1 MTPVSSP
8 HMRFSSRFVL
18 IAVIL
23 AGVAATGFILRPDPY
38 FLIQKNF
45 RIFSEVYEN
54 VSGSYIEDVDPERLI
69 RSGIDAMLNELD
81 PYTVLIDEAGSR
93 QMDIVTTG
101 QYAGVGLEVGARGGQ
116 LVVIAPIEGYSAER
130 RGMRAGDIIK
140 KVEDIDVTRMSTDDL
155 QSLLRGD
162 PGTTVVLTIR
172 RFGIEDLLEFELTR
186 ETIEVR
192 NVTYFGMLDSDSRV
206 GYILLR
212 RFAQNAAE
220 EVRKAILE
228 LEQEGPL
235 DGLVLDL
242 RNNPGGL
249 LDEAVKIIDKFVP
262 PGKKVVWT
270 EGRMS
275 RANQQYET
283 SEEPVYADGPLVI
296 LQNSGSASASEIVS
310 GALQDLDR
318 AVVIGER
325 SFGKGLVQIV
335 QPLSYNVSLKIT
347 TSKYYIPSG
356 RSIQSTPYLSSEEA
370 AAMDEVPDSLRSKH
384 NTLGGRVVFEGIGI
398 EPDLVVPQRQH
409 GMLEIALLQNS
420 HYFFFANEYTSGREQ
435 LDPGMGP
442 DDYYG
447 LFLEYLEAQDFEYT
461 TRAERHFNRFLESL
475 DTDVREA
482 SADRLDAMQ
491 DLVVMEKEQEE
502 ERYSEHIKKELYL
515 ELISRFNGNRGR
527 MEEHLKTDEAAQ
539 KSVALIENMEQYL
552 TILKP

>member
-1 MTPVSSP
+1 
-8 HMRFSSRFVL
+8 MRFSSRFVL

-356 RSIQSTPYLSSEEA
+356 RSIQSTPYLTSEEA

>member
-1 MTPVSSP
+1 
-8 HMRFSSRFVL
+8 MRFSSRFVL

-356 RSIQSTPYLSSEEA
+356 RSIQSTPYLTSEEA

-539 KSVALIENMEQYL
+539 KAVALIENMEQYL

>member
-356 RSIQSTPYLSSEEA
+356 RSIQSTPYLTSEEA

-442 DDYYG
+442 DGYYD

-539 KSVALIENMEQYL
+539 KAVALIENMEQYL

>member
-1 MTPVSSP
+1 MTSSP
-8 HMRFSSRFVL
+8 ASNMRFSSRFVL
-18 IAVIL
+18 VAVIV
-23 AGVAATGFILRPDPY
+23 AGIAATGFILRPDPY

-54 VSGSYIEDVDPERLI
+54 VSGSYIEEVDPERLI

-130 RGMRAGDIIK
+130 RGVRAGDIIK
-140 KVEDIDVTRMSTDDL
+140 KVDDIDVTRMNTEDL

-162 PGTTVVLTIR
+162 PGTTVVLAIR
-172 RFGIEDLLEFELTR
+172 RFGIDELLEFELTR
-186 ETIEVR
+186 ETIDVK
-192 NVTYFGMLDSDSRV
+192 NVTYYGMLDSDSRI
-206 GYILLR
+206 GYILLG

-220 EVRKAILE
+220 EVRKAILD
-228 LEQEGPL
+228 LQKEQPL
-235 DGLVLDL
+235 DGLVLDV

-262 PGKKVVWT
+262 PGEKVVWT

-283 SEEPVYADGPLVI
+283 SEQPVYPDGPLVI

-356 RSIQSTPYLSSEEA
+356 RSIQSTPYLTSEEA
-370 AAMDEVPDSLRSKH
+370 AAMEQVPDSLR
-384 NTLGGRVVFEGIGI
+384 TRYQTRAGRAVYEGIGI
-398 EPDLVVPQRQH
+398 EPDLVVSRRSH
-409 GMLEIALLQNS
+409 SMLEIALLQNS
-420 HYFFFANEYTSGREQ
+420 HYFFFANEYTSGMER
-435 LDPGMGP
+435 LDPDKGP
-442 DDYYG
+442 DDFFKA
-447 LFLEYLEAQDFEYT
+447 FLDYLEVQEFEYT
-461 TRAERHFNRFLESL
+461 TRAERQFERFLEAL
-475 DTDVREA
+475 DPGVKEA
-482 SADRLDAMQ
+482 SEDRIASMRE
-491 DLVVMEKEQEE
+491 LVALEKQQEE
-502 ERYSEHIKKELYL
+502 ERYSEHIKRELLL
-515 ELISRFNGNRGR
+515 ELISRFNGSRGR
-527 MEEHLKTDEAAQ
+527 MKEQLKTDEAAQ
-539 KSVALIENMEQYL
+539 KAVTLIESRNRYL
-552 TILKP
+552 SILEP

>member
-1 MTPVSSP
+1 
-8 HMRFSSRFVL
+8 MRFSSRLAIALLL
-18 IAVIL
+18 IAGL
-23 AGVAATGFILRPDPY
+23 ASAGFMLRTDPY

-54 VSGSYIEDVDPERLI
+54 VSSTYIEEVDPEQLI
-69 RSGIDAMLNELD
+69 RIGIDAMLNELD

-130 RGMRAGDIIK
+130 RGMRAGDVIRQ
-140 KVEDIDVTRMSTDDL
+140 VDGIDVTKMTTDDL

-172 RFGIEDLLEFELTR
+172 RFGIEELLEFELTR

-192 NVTYFGMLDSDSRV
+192 NVTYYGLLDSESRI

-220 EVRKAILE
+220 EVRTAIMDM
-228 LEQEGPL
+228 EQEQSL

-262 PGKKVVWT
+262 AGEKVVWT
-270 EGRMS
+270 EGRLS
-275 RANQQYET
+275 RANQNYET
-283 SEEPVYADGPLVI
+283 SEKPVFPDKPLVV
-296 LQNSGSASASEIVS
+296 LQNNGSASASEIVS

-335 QPLSYNVSLKIT
+335 QPLSYNMSLKIT
-347 TSKYYIPSG
+347 TSKYFVPSG
-356 RSIQSTPYLSSEEA
+356 RSIQSTPYLTADESD
-370 AAMDEVPDSLRSKH
+370 AMEEVPDSLRTKFH
-384 NTLGGRVVFEGIGI
+384 TRAGRTVYEGIGI
-398 EPDLVVPQRQH
+398 EPDLAIEQRPH

-420 HYFFFANEYTSGREQ
+420 HYFFFANEYTAGKDE
-435 LDPGMGP
+435 LDPGL
-442 DDYYG
+442 DTDSLYEA
-447 LFLEYLEAQDFEYT
+447 FQHYLTNRNFHYT
-461 TRAERHFNRFLESL
+461 TRAGRQLERFVESL
-475 DTDVREA
+475 DPAVRDT
-482 SADRLDAMQ
+482 SAERIAAMKE
-491 DLVVMEKEQEE
+491 VVELEKKREREE
-502 ERYSEHIKKELYL
+502 YADHIKRELYL
-515 ELISRFNGNRGR
+515 ELVSRFNGTSGR
-527 MEEHLKTDEAAQ
+527 MKEQLKTDETAMKA
-539 KSVALIENMEQYL
+539 IELLDNMDRYQ
-552 TILKP
+552 TILAP

>member
-1 MTPVSSP
+1 
-8 HMRFSSRFVL
+8 MRFSSRFL
-18 IAVIL
+18 LVIILL
-23 AGVAATGFILRPDPY
+23 AGMAGAGFILRPDPY
-38 FLIQKNF
+38 FLMQKNF

-54 VSGSYIEDVDPERLI
+54 VSSSYIEEVDPERLI
-69 RSGIDAMLNELD
+69 RSGINAMLNELD

-130 RGMRAGDIIK
+130 RGVRAGDVIK
-140 KVEDIDVTRMSTDDL
+140 SVDNINVTQMSTEDL

-162 PGTTVVLTIR
+162 PGTTVVITIER
-172 RFGIEDLLEFELTR
+172 YGIEELLDFELTR

-192 NVTYFGMLDSDSRV
+192 NVTYYGLLDSESRT

-220 EVRKAILE
+220 EVRNAILE
-228 LEQEGPL
+228 MQKEEPL

-262 PGKKVVWT
+262 AGEKVVWT

-283 SEEPVYADGPLVI
+283 SEQPVYADKPLII
-296 LQNSGSASASEIVS
+296 LQNNGSASASEIVS

-335 QPLSYNVSLKIT
+335 QPLSYNTTLKIT
-347 TSKYYIPSG
+347 TSKYYVPSG
-356 RSIQSTPYLSSEEA
+356 RSIQSTPFLTDEEV
-370 AAMDEVPDSLRSKH
+370 AAMEHVPDSLRTRYKTRS
-384 NTLGGRVVFEGIGI
+384 GRVVYEGIGI
-398 EPDLVVPQRQH
+398 EPDMMVEQRAH
-409 GMLEIALLQNS
+409 SMLEIALLQNS
-420 HYFFFANEYTSGREQ
+420 HYFFFANEYTAGKDE
-435 LDPGMGP
+435 LDPNLDP
-442 DDYYG
+442 EDFYTE
-447 LFLEYLEAQDFEYT
+447 FQKYLVEQDFKYT
-461 TRAERHFNRFLESL
+461 TRAERHFVRFKESL
-475 DTDVREA
+475 NSNLLEGEE
-482 SADRLDAMQ
+482 DRFEGMKKLIE
-491 DLVVMEKEQEE
+491 MEKNRDE
-502 ERYSEHIKKELYL
+502 ERYREHIKRELHL
-515 ELISRFNGNRGR
+515 ELISRFNGTRAR
-527 MEEHLKTDEAAQ
+527 MKEHLKTDETAKRA
-539 KSVALIENMEQYL
+539 VALVESRDRYL
-552 TILKP
+552 SILEP

>member
-1 MTPVSSP
+1 
-8 HMRFSSRFVL
+8 MRFSSRFL
-18 IAVIL
+18 FVIILL
-23 AGVAATGFILRPDPY
+23 AGMAGAGFILRPDPY
-38 FLIQKNF
+38 FLMQKNF

-54 VSGSYIEDVDPERLI
+54 ISSSYIEEVDPEKLM

-130 RGMRAGDIIK
+130 RGVRAGDVIK
-140 KVEDIDVTRMSTDDL
+140 KVDDTDVTRMSTEDL

-162 PGTTVVLTIR
+162 PGTTVVITIR
-172 RFGIEDLLEFELTR
+172 RFGIEELLDFELTR
-186 ETIEVR
+186 ETIEVK
-192 NVTYFGMLDSDSRV
+192 NVTYYGMLDSESRI

-220 EVRKAILE
+220 EVRQAIVGM
-228 LEQEGPL
+228 QEEEPL
-235 DGLVLDL
+235 DGLILDL

-262 PGKKVVWT
+262 AGEKVVWT

-283 SEEPVYADGPLVI
+283 SEKPVYGDKPLIV
-296 LQNSGSASASEIVS
+296 LQNNGSASASEIVS

-335 QPLSYNVSLKIT
+335 QPLSYNVSLKVT

-356 RSIQSTPYLSSEEA
+356 RSIQSTPYLTDDEVAS
-370 AAMDEVPDSLRSKH
+370 MDEVPDSLRTRH
-384 NTLGGRVVFEGIGI
+384 ATRAGRVVFEGIGI
-398 EPDLVVPQRQH
+398 EPDLVIEQRQH
-409 GMLEIALLQNS
+409 SMLEIALLQNS
-420 HYFFFANEYTSGREQ
+420 HYFFFANEYTAGKEE
-435 LDPGMGP
+435 LDPELGP
-442 DDYYG
+442 DDFYAE
-447 LFLEYLEAQDFEYT
+447 FQNYLSEQKFEYT
-461 TRAERHFNRFLESL
+461 TRAERHFERFIESL
-475 DTDVREA
+475 DIEVLEE
-482 SADRLDAMQ
+482 SADQ
-491 DLVVMEKEQEE
+491 VKGVSELVEMEKRRDEN
-502 ERYSEHIKKELYL
+502 RYREHIKKELYL
-515 ELISRFNGNRGR
+515 ELVSRFNGTRAR
-527 MEEHLKTDEAAQ
+527 MKEHLKTDEAALRG
-539 KSVALIENMEQYL
+539 VALIESRDRYL
-552 TILKP
+552 SILEP

>member
-1 MTPVSSP
+1 
-8 HMRFSSRFVL
+8 MRFSSRTVL
-18 IAVIL
+18 IMLVV
-23 AGVAATGFILRPDPY
+23 AGIAATGFILRPDPY

-54 VSGSYIEDVDPERLI
+54 VSDSYIEDVDPEKLI

-116 LVVIAPIEGYSAER
+116 LVVIAPIEGYSADR
-130 RGMRAGDIIK
+130 RGVRAGDIIK
-140 KVEDIDVTRMSTDDL
+140 KVDGIDVTKMTTEDL

-162 PGTTVVLTIR
+162 PGTTVVITIR
-172 RFGIEDLLEFELTR
+172 RYGIEELLEFELTR
-186 ETIEVR
+186 ETIEVK
-192 NVTYFGMLDSDSRV
+192 NVTYYGMLDSDSRV

-220 EVRKAILE
+220 EVREAILE
-228 LEQEGPL
+228 LQGDQPL
-235 DGLVLDL
+235 DGLILDL

-262 PGKKVVWT
+262 PGEQVVWT

-283 SEEPVYADGPLVI
+283 AEKPVYPEGSLVV

-335 QPLSYNVSLKIT
+335 QPLSYNMSLKIT

-356 RSIQSTPYLSSEEA
+356 RSIQSTPYLTSEEA
-370 AAMDEVPDSLRSKH
+370 MAMEEVPDSLRTRHS
-384 NTLGGRVVFEGIGI
+384 TRGGRTVFEGIGI
-398 EPDLVVPQRQH
+398 EPDLIVPQRSH
-409 GMLEIALLQNS
+409 SMLEISLLQNS
-420 HYFFFANEYTSGREQ
+420 HYFFFANEYTAGLEE
-435 LDPGMGP
+435 LDPELGP
-442 DDYYG
+442 DDYYEV
-447 LFLEYLEAQDFEYT
+447 FREYLEEQGFEYT
-461 TRAERHFNRFLESL
+461 TRAERHFERFMESL
-475 DTDVREA
+475 DPAVMEIST
-482 SADRLDAMQ
+482 DRLDAMKE
-491 DLVVMEKEQEE
+491 LVVLEKKREE
-502 ERYSEHIKKELYL
+502 ERYSEYIKRELYL
-515 ELISRFNGNRGR
+515 ELVSRFNGSRGR
-527 MEEHLKTDEAAQ
+527 MKEHLKTDDAAR
-539 KSVALIENMEQYL
+539 KGVAVIENRERYL
-552 TILKP
+552 SILEP

>member
-1 MTPVSSP
+1 
-8 HMRFSSRFVL
+8 MRFSSRFVL

-54 VSGSYIEDVDPERLI
+54 VSGSYIEEVDPERLI

-130 RGMRAGDIIK
+130 RGVRAGDIIK
-140 KVEDIDVTRMSTDDL
+140 KVDDIDVSRMSTEDL

-172 RFGIEDLLEFELTR
+172 RFGIDELLDFELTR

-192 NVTYFGMLDSDSRV
+192 NVTYYGMLDSDSRV

-220 EVRKAILE
+220 EVRKAILA
-228 LEQEGPL
+228 LQEDQPL

-262 PGKKVVWT
+262 PGERVVWT

-275 RANQQYET
+275 RANQNYET
-283 SEEPVYADGPLVI
+283 SEEPVYADGPLIV

-325 SFGKGLVQIV
+325 SFGKGLVQVV

-356 RSIQSTPYLSSEEA
+356 RSIQSTPYLTSEEA
-370 AAMDEVPDSLRSKH
+370 AAMDEVPDSLPTRH
-384 NTLGGRVVFEGIGI
+384 NTRAGRVVFEGFGI

-420 HYFFFANEYTSGREQ
+420 HYFFFANEYTAGREQ
-435 LDPGMGP
+435 LDPDMGP
-442 DDYYG
+442 DDYYD
-447 LFLEYLEAQDFEYT
+447 LFREYLDAQGFEYT
-461 TRAERHFNRFLESL
+461 TRAERHFDRFLESL
-475 DTDVREA
+475 DPAVKEA
-482 SADRLDAMQ
+482 SADRLDDMR

-502 ERYSEHIKKELYL
+502 ERYSAHIKRELYQ
-515 ELISRFNGNRGR
+515 ELVSRFNGNRGR
-527 MEEHLKTDEAAQ
+527 MVAYLKTDEAAL
-539 KSVALIENMEQYL
+539 KSVALIENRDQYL
-552 TILKP
+552 SILNP

>member
-1 MTPVSSP
+1 
-8 HMRFSSRFVL
+8 MRFSSRTVL
-18 IAVIL
+18 IMLIV
-23 AGVAATGFILRPDPY
+23 AGIAATGFILRPDPY

-54 VSGSYIEDVDPERLI
+54 VSGSYIEEVDPEKLI

-130 RGMRAGDIIK
+130 RGVRAGDILK
-140 KVEDIDVTRMSTDDL
+140 NVDGIDVTKMTTEDL

-162 PGTTVVLTIR
+162 PGTMVVITIR
-172 RFGIEDLLEFELTR
+172 RYGIEELLEFELTR
-186 ETIEVR
+186 ETIEVK
-192 NVTYFGMLDSDSRV
+192 NVTYYGMLDSDSRV

-220 EVRKAILE
+220 EVREAILDM
-228 LEQEGPL
+228 QGDQPL

-249 LDEAVKIIDKFVP
+249 LDEAVKIIDKFIP
-262 PGKKVVWT
+262 PGEQVVWT

-283 SEEPVYADGPLVI
+283 SEKPVYPDGSLVV

-335 QPLSYNVSLKIT
+335 QPLSYNMSLKMT

-356 RSIQSTPYLSSEEA
+356 RSIQSTPYLTSEEA
-370 AAMDEVPDSLRSKH
+370 MAMQEVPDSLRTRYS
-384 NTLGGRVVFEGIGI
+384 TRSGRTVFEGIGI
-398 EPDLVVPQRQH
+398 EPDLIVPQRSH
-409 GMLEIALLQNS
+409 SMLEIALLQNS
-420 HYFFFANEYTSGREQ
+420 HYFFFANEYTAGLDE
-435 LDPGMGP
+435 LDPDLGP
-442 DDYYG
+442 DDYYE
-447 LFLEYLEAQDFEYT
+447 LFRKYLEEQGFGYT
-461 TRAERHFNRFLESL
+461 TRAERHLERFMESL
-475 DTDVREA
+475 DPDVMEI
-482 SADRLDAMQ
+482 SADRMDAMKE
-491 DLVVMEKEQEE
+491 LVALEKKREE
-502 ERYSEHIKKELYL
+502 ERYSEHIKRELYL
-515 ELISRFNGNRGR
+515 ELISRFNGSRAR
-527 MEEHLKTDEAAQ
+527 MKEHLKTDDAAR
-539 KSVALIENMEQYL
+539 KSVAIIENRERYL
-552 TILKP
+552 SILEP

>member
-1 MTPVSSP
+1 
-8 HMRFSSRFVL
+8 MRFSSRFAL
-18 IAVIL
+18 IAVIV
-23 AGVAATGFILRPDPY
+23 AGIAATGFILRPDPY

-45 RIFSEVYEN
+45 RIFSEVFEN
-54 VSGSYIEDVDPERLI
+54 VSGSYIEEVDAERLI
-69 RSGIDAMLNELD
+69 RSGVDAMLNELD

-130 RGMRAGDIIK
+130 RGVRAGDIIK
-140 KVEDIDVTRMSTDDL
+140 KVDGIDVTRMSTDDL

-172 RFGIEDLLEFELTR
+172 RFGIDELLDFELTR

-192 NVTYFGMLDSDSRV
+192 NVTYFGLLDANDRI

-220 EVRKAILE
+220 EVRKAIIE
-228 LEQEGPL
+228 LQNDAPL

-262 PGKKVVWT
+262 PGEKVVWT

-283 SEEPVYADGPLVI
+283 SEQPVYADGPLVV

-347 TSKYYIPSG
+347 TSKYFIPSG
-356 RSIQSTPYLSSEEA
+356 RSIQSTPYLTSEEA
-370 AAMDEVPDSLRSKH
+370 AAMEEVPDSLRTRHQTRS
-384 NTLGGRVVFEGIGI
+384 GRVVYEGIGI
-398 EPDLVVPQRQH
+398 EPDLLVAQRPH
-409 GMLEIALLQNS
+409 SMLEIALLQNS
-420 HYFFFANEYTSGREQ
+420 HYFFFANEYTSGRDQ
-435 LDPGMGP
+435 LDPEKGP
-442 DDYYG
+442 EDYYRE
-447 LFLEYLEAQDFEYT
+447 FLAYLDAQDFKYS
-461 TRAERHFNRFLESL
+461 TRAERHLDRFIESL
-475 DTDVREA
+475 DPGVKEA
-482 SADRLDAMQ
+482 SNDRISSMKE
-491 DLVVMEKEQEE
+491 LVAEEKRMEE

-515 ELISRFNGNRGR
+515 ELISRFNGSRGR
-527 MEEHLKTDEAAQ
+527 MAEQLKSDEAAQ
-539 KSVALIENMEQYL
+539 KAVTLIENK
-552 TILKP
+552 TRFFSILEP

>member
-1 MTPVSSP
+1 MTSP
-8 HMRFSSRFVL
+8 PASNMRFTSRFAL
-18 IAVIL
+18 IAVIV
-23 AGVAATGFILRPDPY
+23 AGIAATGFILRPDPY

-45 RIFSEVYEN
+45 RIFSEVFEN
-54 VSGSYIEDVDPERLI
+54 VTGSYIDEVDAEQLI
-69 RSGIDAMLNELD
+69 RSGVDAMLNELD

-130 RGMRAGDIIK
+130 RGVRAGDIIK
-140 KVEDIDVTRMSTDDL
+140 KVDEIDVTRMSTEDL

-162 PGTTVVLTIR
+162 PGTKVVLTIR
-172 RFGIEDLLEFELTR
+172 RFGIEEPLEFELTR

-192 NVTYFGMLDSDSRV
+192 NVTYYGMLGSDERI

-228 LEQEGPL
+228 LQSEGPL

-262 PGKKVVWT
+262 PGERVVWT

-283 SEEPVYADGPLVI
+283 SEQPVYPDGPLVV

-347 TSKYYIPSG
+347 TSKYFIPSG
-356 RSIQSTPYLSSEEA
+356 RSIQSTPYLTSEEA
-370 AAMDEVPDSLRSKH
+370 AAMDEVPDSLRTRH
-384 NTLGGRVVFEGIGI
+384 QTRAGRIVYEGIGI
-398 EPDLVVPQRQH
+398 EPDLVVAQRPH
-409 GMLEIALLQNS
+409 SMLEIALLQNS
-420 HYFFFANEYTSGREQ
+420 HYFFFANEYTSGKDR
-435 LDPGMGP
+435 LDPEKGP
-442 DDYYG
+442 VDFYQA
-447 LFLEYLEAQDFEYT
+447 FLAYLDAQEFEYT
-461 TRAERHFNRFLESL
+461 TRAERHFERFLETL
-475 DTDVREA
+475 DPEVKET
-482 SADRLDAMQ
+482 SADRVSSMK
-491 DLVVMEKEQEE
+491 DLVAQEKKMEEK
-502 ERYSEHIKKELYL
+502 RYSEHVKRELYL

-527 MEEHLKTDEAAQ
+527 MKEQLKSDEAAL
-539 KSVALIENMEQYL
+539 KAIELIENRTRYL
-552 TILKP
+552 SILEP

>member
-1 MTPVSSP
+1 
-8 HMRFSSRFVL
+8 MRFSPRTVL
-18 IAVIL
+18 IMLVV
-23 AGVAATGFILRPDPY
+23 AGIAATGFILRPDPY

-45 RIFSEVYEN
+45 RIFSEVYEK
-54 VSGSYIEDVDPERLI
+54 VSDSYIEEVDPEKLI

-130 RGMRAGDIIK
+130 RGVRAGDIIK
-140 KVEDIDVTRMSTDDL
+140 KVDDIDVTKMTTEDL

-162 PGTTVVLTIR
+162 PGSTVVITIR
-172 RFGIEDLLEFELTR
+172 RFGIEELLEFELTR

-192 NVTYFGMLDSDSRV
+192 NVTYYGMLDSDSRV

-220 EVRKAILE
+220 EVRKAILD
-228 LEQEGPL
+228 LQDEQPL
-235 DGLVLDL
+235 DGLILDL

-262 PGKKVVWT
+262 PGEQVVWT

-283 SEEPVYADGPLVI
+283 SEKPVYPDGPLVV
-296 LQNSGSASASEIVS
+296 LQSSGSASASEIVS

-325 SFGKGLVQIV
+325 SFGKGLVQVV
-335 QPLSYNVSLKIT
+335 QPLSYNMSLKIT

-356 RSIQSTPYLSSEEA
+356 RSIQSTPYLTSEEA
-370 AAMDEVPDSLRSKH
+370 MAMEEVPDSLRTRHS
-384 NTLGGRVVFEGIGI
+384 TRGGRTVFEGIGI
-398 EPDLVVPQRQH
+398 EPDLIVPQRSH
-409 GMLEIALLQNS
+409 SMLEIALLQNS
-420 HYFFFANEYTSGREQ
+420 HYFFFANEYTAGLDK
-435 LDPGMGP
+435 LDPELGP
-442 DDYYG
+442 DDYYEI
-447 LFLEYLEAQDFEYT
+447 FREYLEEQGFEYT
-461 TRAERHFNRFLESL
+461 TRAERHLERFLESL
-475 DTDVREA
+475 DQTVTET
-482 SADRLDAMQ
+482 SSDRIEGIKE
-491 DLVVMEKEQEE
+491 LVALEKKQEE
-502 ERYSEHIKKELYL
+502 VRYSEHIKRELYF
-515 ELISRFNGNRGR
+515 ELVSRFNGSRGR
-527 MEEHLKTDEAAQ
+527 MKEQLKTDDAAL
-539 KSVALIENMEQYL
+539 KGVAIIENQERYL
-552 TILKP
+552 SILEP